1 MSKSYFKVLCWIIY
15 KEVHLYFDAL
25 TSILAVVSLKK
36 RSPLNYMPLEVY
48 FKTQK
53 VIFAGNIFLIK

>member
-1 MSKSYFKVLCWIIY
+1 MSKSYFKVLCWIIF

-25 TSILAVVSLKK
+25 TSILTVVSLKK
-36 RSPLNYMPLEVY
+36 RSALNCIAREVY

-53 VIFAGNIFLIK
+53 VILEGNIFLIK